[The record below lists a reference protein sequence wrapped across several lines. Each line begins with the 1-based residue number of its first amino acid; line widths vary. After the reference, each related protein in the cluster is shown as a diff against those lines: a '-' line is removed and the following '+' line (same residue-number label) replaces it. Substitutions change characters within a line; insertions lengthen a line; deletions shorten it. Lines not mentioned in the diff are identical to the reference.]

1 MSCGKFN
8 FLDKLALLLSI
19 VGAINWGILA
29 ILEKDLIMG
38 IIGLDA
44 GIANIVYIAVGVA
57 GVWSLIF
64 VLPKSC
70 K

>member
-19 VGAINWGILA
+19 VGAINWGLLA
-29 ILEKDLIMG
+29 LLEKDLIAG
-38 IIGLDA
+38 FIGLGPD
-44 GIANIVYIAVGVA
+44 IAKIVYIVVGVA